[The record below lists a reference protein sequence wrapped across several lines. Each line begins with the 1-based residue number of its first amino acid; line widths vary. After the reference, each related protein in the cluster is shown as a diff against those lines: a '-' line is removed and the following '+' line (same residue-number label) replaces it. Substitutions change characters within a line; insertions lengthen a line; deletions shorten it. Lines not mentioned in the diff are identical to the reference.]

1 MTRKLLWAF
10 WLSCSVL
17 VAACGGGGRG
27 STPAPP
33 VPSTPTGLALGNATD
48 TSITVTWT
56 AASDVGGPG
65 IGGYYVFRN
74 TDTSTPIA
82 VVTSGT
88 SFTDT
93 ILIPGTAYTY
103 EVAAFDRTAPT
114 PVASA
119 LSSALDVG
127 TTGVT
132 PTDVLQVVVDAG
144 PASLANANK
153 IAANTLFATVTLC
166 TPKTNSC
173 LQVDHVQVDTGSV
186 GLQIMAEV
194 FNGPGSPA
202 LQALKD
208 PVSGVPLRECV
219 QFADGYSWGSMVV
232 ADVQIAGRKLPAMP
246 VHLIGDSAAGTAPAD
261 CILPKSENTV
271 ADFGANGVLGVG
283 YFLQDCG
290 QPCAT
295 AAQPASYYQCTG
307 NTGSTCTASAVAV
320 PNQLQNPFGIGTFAP
335 DNTGI
340 VINLPAVA
348 APSAFSVTG
357 VLYFGIGTHANNTPG
372 AGVSFLTV
380 DGSGTLYT
388 TYPGFNLEPRSVI
401 DSGSNGYFFTST
413 SALLKPCTNSFDST
427 FYCPATSMGA
437 NATIQGFNGVSKPA
451 AYTVD
456 NSDQLFA
463 VYGTAFPNL
472 AGPNS
477 VSGKGAVN
485 SFDWGLPFFFNRTVY
500 VLFENGAIPGT
511 ATPGPAV
518 GF

>member
-1 MTRKLLWAF
+1 MSRKLLWAF
-10 WLSCSVL
+10 WVSCSVL
-17 VAACGGGGRG
+17 IAACGGGGAG
-27 STPAPP
+27 SRVAPP
-33 VPSTPTGLALGNATD
+33 IPSTPTGLALGSATD

-56 AASDVGGPG
+56 ASTDAGGPG

-82 VVTSGT
+82 MVTGGT
-88 SFTDT
+88 SYTDT

-114 PVASA
+114 SVTSA

-127 TTGVT
+127 TTGVA
-132 PTDVLQVVVDAG
+132 PPNVLQVVVDSG
-144 PASLANANK
+144 PPSLANSNE

-166 TPKTNSC
+166 TPNTNSC

-194 FNGPGSPA
+194 FSGPGSPA

-208 PVSGVPLRECV
+208 PVSGVPLRECI
-219 QFADGYSWGSMVV
+219 QFADGYTWGSMVV
-232 ADVQIAGRKLPAMP
+232 ADVQLAGRTLPAMP
-246 VHLIGDSAAGTAPAD
+246 VHLIGDSAAGSAPAD
-261 CILPKSENTV
+261 CVLPKSENTV
-271 ADFGANGVLGVG
+271 AAFGANGVLGVG
-283 YFLQDCG
+283 YFLRDCG
-290 QPCAT
+290 AACVT
-295 AAQPASYYQCTG
+295 AAQPASYYQCPG
-307 NTGSTCTASAVAV
+307 NTGSTCAATTVSLA
-320 PNQLQNPFGIGTFAP
+320 NQLQNPFAAGAFAS
-335 DNTGI
+335 DNKGL
-340 VINLPAVA
+340 VISLPAVT
-348 APSAFSVTG
+348 APSEFSATG

-372 AGVSFLTV
+372 AGVAFLTV

-388 TYPGFNLEPRSVI
+388 TYPGFNLWPGSII
-401 DSGSNGYFFTST
+401 DSGSNGYFFTSA
-413 SALLKPCTNSFDST
+413 SALLKSCTNSFDSS
-427 FYCPATSMGA
+427 FYCPATSIGA
-437 NATIQGFNGVSKPA
+437 NATIQGINGVSKSV

-456 NSDQLFA
+456 NADQLFTA
-463 VYGTAFPNL
+463 YGTAFPNL

-477 VSGKGAVN
+477 ISGMGAVN

-500 VLFENGAIPGT
+500 VLFENGTIPGT